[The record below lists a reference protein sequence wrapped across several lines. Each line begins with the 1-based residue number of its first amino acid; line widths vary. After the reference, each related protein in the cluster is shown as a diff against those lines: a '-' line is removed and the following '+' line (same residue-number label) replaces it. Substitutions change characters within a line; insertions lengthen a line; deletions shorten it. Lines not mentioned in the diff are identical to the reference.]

1 MICVEDL
8 TYSYPH
14 ASDPAVNSVSFVVEP
29 GEVFGLLGPS
39 GAGKSTTQR
48 VLTRQNRRYSGNVT
62 ILSRSL
68 QEWDQD
74 FYENIGVS
82 FELPN
87 HYLKLTGREN
97 LEFFASLYAS
107 KTRDP
112 SELLELVSLS
122 DAADVRVE
130 DYSKG
135 MKMRLNFVRALLHD
149 PDVLFFDEPTSGLD
163 PVNAGVVKQLISEQR
178 DLGKTILLTTHNMHD
193 VEELC
198 DKVGFI
204 VLGEMAELSEPAA
217 LKARYGR
224 RVVTVEYECD
234 GRIATREFDMDGLRE
249 SQEFVGLIQHSKLRT
264 IHSQEASLDRVF
276 ADVTGVTL
284 DAGEE

>member
-1 MICVEDL
+1 MIIVENL
-8 TYSYPH
+8 SYTYPKTEK
-14 ASDPAVNSVSFVVEP
+14 PAVTGINFSVSP
-29 GEVFGLLGPS
+29 GEIFGLLGPS

-62 ILSRSL
+62 ILSQSL
-68 QEWDQD
+68 QSWGQD
-74 FYENIGVS
+74 FYEKVGVS

-87 HYLKLTGREN
+87 HYLKLTGKEN
-97 LEFFASLYAS
+97 LEFFASLYKS
-107 KTRDP
+107 PTRDP
-112 SELLELVSLS
+112 NELLELVSLS

-163 PVNAGVVKQLISEQR
+163 PVNAAVIKQLIREQR
-178 DLGKTILLTTHNMHD
+178 EAGKTVLLTTHNMHD

-198 DKVGFI
+198 NKVGFI
-204 VLGEMAELSEPAA
+204 VAGRMVELSEVEA
-217 LKARYGR
+217 LKARFGR
-224 RVVTVEYECD
+224 RMVTVEHESD
-234 GRIATREFDMDGLRE
+234 GRVAQAEFDMDGLG
-249 SQEFVGLIQHSKLRT
+249 QNDEFLKLLNSTNVRT

-276 ADVTGVTL
+276 ADVTGVSL
-284 DAGEE
+284 YAEEG